1 MDLEMQT
8 LKDQNS
14 KARDMIKDAKKSA
27 KQMERDAKEARKRD
41 KEEAEKGLLE
51 GWRAFRDEKSGKFY
65 YTIMATGQWTW
76 VKPVVENNTVTE
88 TTVVGVDDGQS
99 AELRDQFNACN
110 EIQNVLRLTPKDISS
125 TPFRILLQQHLPKH
139 FIELM
144 ERRDKEAV
152 RKREDLKAKKERGAA
167 KKKQELK
174 GKRDEEAARKKQEL
188 AIIEAEIEA
197 DRLNTEAKKMAE
209 EAESRAKRLRSK
221 WLRFGYSLHKKEAI
235 RETWVLALE
244 FHELCISR
252 RPTAPPEMII
262 SRSLSAL
269 WTKTTTS
276 RKTKEFLEKEL
287 VGSSG
292 HLTYYVNQRL
302 GESNQDVFRGYESS
316 LDKIE
321 NTERNT
327 PCAIKKIRASEVA
340 SVGELEVMMKALEVK
355 CVNVLELH
363 AVVKTRE
370 YVYLAVEL
378 CEGCLGRG
386 DFFDTF
392 KLSIS
397 ERLGLCWQIVVGVTH
412 LHTLGVWHRDIKPGN
427 VLFKQAAG

>member
-1 MDLEMQT
+1 MIGWIKSRSWADCHKFINEHNDELVREVLKYYNSDLLNQIACFSQLYSDSLVFLALRMIHRHPLSLSDTYNGYTALKMDLEMQT

-152 RKREDLKAKKERGAA
+152 RKREDLKAKKEREQVAA
-167 KKKQELK
+167 REKKERDEVAAMKSQELRK
-174 GKRDEEAARKKQEL
+174 G
-188 AIIEAEIEA
+188 
-197 DRLNTEAKKMAE
+197 
-209 EAESRAKRLRSK
+209 
-221 WLRFGYSLHKKEAI
+221 
-235 RETWVLALE
+235 V
-244 FHELCISR
+244 SR
-252 RPTAPPEMII
+252 RG
-262 SRSLSAL
+262 R
-269 WTKTTTS
+269 
-276 RKTKEFLEKEL
+276 EK
-287 VGSSG
+287 
-292 HLTYYVNQRL
+292 
-302 GESNQDVFRGYESS
+302 
-316 LDKIE
+316 
-321 NTERNT
+321 
-327 PCAIKKIRASEVA
+327 
-340 SVGELEVMMKALEVK
+340 KAG
-355 CVNVLELH
+355 
-363 AVVKTRE
+363 A
-370 YVYLAVEL
+370 
-378 CEGCLGRG
+378 EG
-386 DFFDTF
+386 
-392 KLSIS
+392 K
-397 ERLGLCWQIVVGVTH
+397 
-412 LHTLGVWHRDIKPGN
+412 
-427 VLFKQAAG
+427 A